1 MYFKCKGI
9 SELAFPQV
17 WPKAI
22 IYLGLSVLKKLVWP
36 VNVGFRLG

>member
-1 MYFKCKGI
+1 MYFMCKGI
-9 SELAFPQV
+9 SQLAFPQV

-36 VNVGFRLG
+36 VNVGF